1 MKILI
6 VAATKEEISLLKEVN
21 PAYHDLDF
29 LVTGAGMVATAYEL
43 TKYLSNKSFDLA
55 INCGI
60 AGSFDRSI
68 LIGEVVSVTEDIFSE
83 LGAED
88 GNEFLSLS
96 KIGLEGKDFLQ
107 NTFSLRAFSN
117 TPLREVR
124 GISVN
129 TIHGNEST
137 IKTVMNRYQPQIETM
152 EGASFFF
159 VCEKENLPS
168 LQLRAISNYIERR
181 NKNAWNIPLALEN
194 LKVTVEKL
202 ISILL
207 K

>member
-6 VAATKEEISLLKEVN
+6 AGATIEEIDPLKGINPVN
-21 PAYHDLDF
+21 HDLDF
-29 LVTGAGMVATAYEL
+29 LITGVGMVASTYSL
-43 TKYLSNKSFDLA
+43 TKYLNNKKYDLA
-55 INCGI
+55 ISCGI

-68 LIGEVVSVTEDIFSE
+68 LIGEVVSVIEDAFSE

-96 KIGLEGKDFLQ
+96 KIGIEGKFFYQ
-107 NTFSLRAFSN
+107 NTFSLMPFKTN
-117 TPLREVR
+117 PLREVR

-129 TIHGNEST
+129 TIHGNESS
-137 IKTVMNRYQPQIETM
+137 IQSIINRLQPHIETM
-152 EGASFFF
+152 EGASFFH

-194 LKVTVEKL
+194 LNITLEKL
-202 ISILL
+202 LFNL
-207 K
+207 